1 MKDIIAIIIRE
12 AVSLLVDQLKDRK
25 SSDPKRRRPK
35 PPKER
40 GPKKPRK

>member
-12 AVSLLVDQLKDRK
+12 AVSLLVDQLKDCR
-25 SSDPKRRRPK
+25 STGPKRRKPK